1 MAAAPTPSRALMTI
15 AVMSATF
22 LQVLDTTI
30 VNVALPHMAG
40 ELSATPDQISW
51 VLTSYL
57 VATAVCMPIT
67 GYFTDRFGQRKI
79 LLVSIF
85 GFVIASGL
93 CGVATNL
100 AEIVTFRVLQG
111 RVRRF
116 AHPVVAVDHV
126 AGVQRR

>member
-1 MAAAPTPSRALMTI
+1 MAAVAKQSRALMTI

-22 LQVLDTTI
+22 MQVLDTTI

-57 VATAVCMPIT
+57 VASGILMPLT
-67 GYFTDRFGQRKI
+67 GYLTDRWGQRQL

-85 GFVIASGL
+85 GFVITSGF

-111 RVRRF
+111 LF
-116 AHPVVAVDHV
+116 GASLIPLSQSIMLQAF
-126 AGVQRR
+126 